1 MIDMDFPPN
10 QLTPEKVFNNN
21 ESVLAATANMYTLL
35 STLDNFVLRAGI
47 YTDELVSS
55 ATDATTMEFANSV
68 LTADNSGVKQ
78 VWQNLYFTIYRANA
92 IIEGAGASPKLA
104 DSVKQQVIGEAKF
117 MRAFCNFYLVNIFG
131 EVPLTTSSSVEQ
143 TSTASRHPVNEIYLQ
158 IVNDLKDAQQLLPV
172 ANAGNAGKV
181 RANKWTAA
189 ALLARIYL
197 YQERW
202 GEAEVQASLVINSGS
217 YSLVNN
223 LNSVFLASSTEAIF
237 QYWNTNG
244 ISTLGTLF
252 IPSSGAPLYSPSN
265 VFLNSFETGDARKTN
280 WLKSAIV
287 SGTTYYYPYKYKQRT
302 TAIGAN
308 IEYSMY
314 LRLSE
319 QYLIRA
325 EARAQ
330 QNKLS
335 EAAADLNL
343 IRNRATLPNV
353 TAATQS
359 DLLTAIHNE
368 RRFEF
373 FAESGHR
380 FFDLKRTRTIDTVM
394 LQAKSLWRTG
404 SALFPIPQSEILLNP
419 NLSQNPGY
427 H

>member
-1 MIDMDFPPN
+1 
-10 QLTPEKVFNNN
+10 
-21 ESVLAATANMYTLL
+21 
-35 STLDNFVLRAGI
+35 
-47 YTDELVSS
+47 
-55 ATDATTMEFANSV
+55 
-68 LTADNSGVKQ
+68 
-78 VWQNLYFTIYRANA
+78 
-92 IIEGAGASPKLA
+92 
-104 DSVKQQVIGEAKF
+104 
-117 MRAFCNFYLVNIFG
+117 
-131 EVPLTTSSSVEQ
+131 
-143 TSTASRHPVNEIYLQ
+143 
-158 IVNDLKDAQQLLPV
+158 
-172 ANAGNAGKV
+172 
-181 RANKWTAA
+181 
-189 ALLARIYL
+189 
-197 YQERW
+197 
-202 GEAEVQASLVINSGS
+202 
-217 YSLVNN
+217 
-223 LNSVFLASSTEAIF
+223 
-237 QYWNTNG
+237 
-244 ISTLGTLF
+244 
-252 IPSSGAPLYSPSN
+252 
-265 VFLNSFETGDARKTN
+265 
-280 WLKSAIV
+280 
-287 SGTTYYYPYKYKQRT
+287 
-302 TAIGAN
+302 
-308 IEYSMY
+308 MY

-373 FAESGHR
+373 FAESGHS